1 MCALASVPSH
11 SMALPAFPQ
20 ARLHVLFLVFPHAL
34 LNTQLSESCGPTLH
48 SARSS
53 VPFVHGTYI
62 ARLLPVPSQVVRECF
77 QVSNYP
83 LSLSILSPSAAHVV
97 LVFWVQVWFACSSGT
112 LCTTDRTNSTCER
125 EGQLQR
131 PPPGWAGAAMCSC
144 DLEACRHEEL
154 NPSFSSECLSVICS
168 ATGAKNDARLKY
180 WFTKGACFLK
190 REICMCVC
198 VVWMSL

>member
-1 MCALASVPSH
+1 MFQHFIQLAHQCRSFMGRTLQDCCPCLARWPESVSKSVTTPSH
-11 SMALPAFPQ
+11 SP
-20 ARLHVLFLVFPHAL
+20 
-34 LNTQLSESCGPTLH
+34 
-48 SARSS
+48 
-53 VPFVHGTYI
+53 
-62 ARLLPVPSQVVRECF
+62 
-77 QVSNYP
+77 
-83 LSLSILSPSAAHVV
+83 SILWPSAAHVV

-198 VVWMSL
+198 VVWRSL